1 MTIKT
6 RPGGA
11 RRWHYLLPCACLA
24 GRATLAQNDESSATA
39 LEEVVVTGTKRDI
52 SQQDLPVAVSTI
64 TADSSETFQNDVTE
78 LAQLSPNVTLTP
90 QNGFNA
96 LRRYAGTGFISILV
110 TRIPRLV

>member
-6 RPGGA
+6 PTGRFPA
-11 RRWHYLLPCACLA
+11 RKMALSLA
-24 GRATLAQNDESSATA
+24 VALASQAVPTLAQNDESSATA

-64 TADSSETFQNDVTE
+64 TAAQLEKTFQNDVTE

-90 QNGFNA
+90 KTV
-96 LRRYAGTGFISILV
+96 LTPLV
-110 TRIPRLV
+110 AVCEARASFLFL